1 MKLSINGKAD
11 KINGFNYNE
20 FTLLKDDQDIA
31 KIELL
36 KTGDKYGLHFN
47 DLFDKY
53 LAVRNIDL
61 KSVAEKME
69 MDTTKIP
76 NQIGEY
82 SNIKNT
88 VMFTTSEL
96 NKINDNYINVVSG
109 DFSENRFSSVKE
121 DELFLEKIN
130 GLDQI
135 LNPPRITEEE
145 IGEILEDRNFRRK

>member
-1 MKLSINGKAD
+1 MKLLINGKAD

-109 DFSENRFSSVKE
+109 DFSENRFSSVK
-121 DELFLEKIN
+121 KA
-130 GLDQI
+130 
-135 LNPPRITEEE
+135 ITC
-145 IGEILEDRNFRRK
+145 K